1 MAWVMPVMMVA
12 GTVISAYGQM
22 QAGEAA
28 EAQAAAQQTALDFQA
43 GEARKQAG
51 QERAAAQREMIS
63 ARRRERLVQSNLIA
77 SAAASGAG
85 ASDPTLLAPKVDIAA
100 DGASR
105 ALTALYQGQER
116 WRSLE
121 HQAAPRQCTGA
132 QQT

>member
-63 ARRRERLVQSNLIA
+63 ERRRERLVQSNLIA

-85 ASDPTLLAPKVDIAA
+85 ASDPTILDLQGDIEI
-100 DGASR
+100 GR
-105 ALTALYQGQER
+105 A
-116 WRSLE
+116 
-121 HQAAPRQCTGA
+121 HV
-132 QQT
+132 